1 MKIVFAAMTTVFLS
15 FGYAGACSFNTDCEP
30 GSRCVKS
37 GGSLEGICVGGMSP
51 GNKNDDAPIKD
62 KDRPVWDIGKSYGN
76 TCSFNTDCGPGY
88 MCLKESGS
96 IEGVCI
102 KR

>member
-1 MKIVFAAMTTVFLS
+1 
-15 FGYAGACSFNTDCEP
+15 
-30 GSRCVKS
+30 
-37 GGSLEGICVGGMSP
+37 MSP